1 MVQEVIV
8 NDEEISQIEDKE
20 NRYKILISLLEDS
33 IKFEVEDK
41 EKLIKYQLILSLNE
55 LLLYKPFIIIEELNE
70 IYKIIQ
76 EGLKLEE
83 SLKIEAI
90 DKDLSLK
97 FNVFYSK
104 IYSNTI
110 ILKELEKDANT
121 TITVN
126 YLLNELKSVKNNF
139 QDITQ
144 KKSDLKAQINDLKK
158 NFLMT

>member
-1 MVQEVIV
+1 M
-8 NDEEISQIEDKE
+8 
-20 NRYKILISLLEDS
+20 
-33 IKFEVEDK
+33 
-41 EKLIKYQLILSLNE
+41 
-55 LLLYKPFIIIEELNE
+55 IIEELNE

-76 EGLKLEE
+76 DGLKLEE
-83 SLKIEAI
+83 SFQIEAV

-110 ILKELEKDANT
+110 ILKELEKDPNT
-121 TITVN
+121 TVTVN

-158 NFLMT
+158 KLLDDLNFKKKKTR